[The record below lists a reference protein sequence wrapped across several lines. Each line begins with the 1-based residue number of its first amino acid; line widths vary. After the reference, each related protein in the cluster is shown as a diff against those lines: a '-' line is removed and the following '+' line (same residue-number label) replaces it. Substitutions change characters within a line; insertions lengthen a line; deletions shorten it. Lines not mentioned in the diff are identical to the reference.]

1 MQVGIVLLCLAYVIS
16 QFFRNFLAVLSEQ
29 LYLDIGATSDDLA
42 FAMGLWFLTFS
53 LMQIPVGTALD
64 KVGPKLTSSV
74 IFLLGGAGGSVI
86 FALATTPL
94 HITLSMG
101 LIGIG
106 CSPVL
111 MGSYYIFARMYDP
124 KFFASLAAIMIGVG
138 SFGNLAGA
146 APLAF
151 ATDLFGWRSTM
162 LALALI
168 SLIIAVGLFLFVE
181 NPKISGNIN
190 RGSFLDLLK
199 IRNLWFILPL
209 VLIHYAPVAGIRGLW
224 IGPYINDTFSGDG
237 NLAFAT
243 TAMSLS
249 MIAGTFA
256 YGPMDRIFGT
266 RKWIIF
272 IGSSICLASIL
283 CLALMEQITF
293 GISVSLFC
301 ILGFFGMSYPLMI
314 AHGRSF
320 SPEHLTGRC
329 VTLLNM
335 FGIGGAGLFQFLSGK
350 IFAFKLETEGSTS
363 AGYTAIFL
371 FYASSLL
378 IGLILY
384 LKAKDRLD

>member
-16 QFFRNFLAVLSEQ
+16 QFFRNFLAVLSEH

-101 LIGIG
+101 LIGVG

-224 IGPYINDTFSGDG
+224 IGPYINDTFGGDG

-272 IGSSICLASIL
+272 IGSSICLASIVS
-283 CLALMEQITF
+283 LALMEQKTF
-293 GISVSLFC
+293 GVSVSLFC

-335 FGIGGAGLFQFLSGK
+335 FGIGGAGLFQFFSGR
-350 IFAFKLETEGSTS
+350 IFRFTLETEGSS
-363 AGYTAIFL
+363 SVAYPSIFL
-371 FYASSLL
+371 FYAASLF
-378 IGLILY
+378 IGLVLY
-384 LKAKDRLD
+384 LKAQDRLD

>member
-101 LIGIG
+101 LIGVG

-151 ATDLFGWRSTM
+151 ATDLFGWRSIM

-168 SLIIAVGLFLFVE
+168 SLITAIGLFLFIE
-181 NPKISGNIN
+181 NPKISENIN

-199 IRNLWFILPL
+199 IRDLWFIFPL

-224 IGPYINDTFSGDG
+224 IGPYINDTFGGDG

-283 CLALMEQITF
+283 GLALMEQITF

-335 FGIGGAGLFQFLSGK
+335 FGIGGAGLFQFLSGR
-350 IFAFKLETEGSTS
+350 IFRFTLETEGSSSVAYTS
-363 AGYTAIFL
+363 IFL
-371 FYASSLL
+371 FYAASLFV
-378 IGLILY
+378 GLVLY
-384 LKAKDRLD
+384 LKAQDRLD

>member
-1 MQVGIVLLCLAYVIS
+1 MRVGILLLCLAYVIS

-101 LIGIG
+101 LIGAG

-124 KFFASLAAIMIGVG
+124 KIFASLAAIMIGVG

-151 ATDLFGWRSTM
+151 ATDLFGWRPTM

-181 NPKISGNIN
+181 NPKISENIN

-199 IRNLWFILPL
+199 IRNLWFIFPL

-224 IGPYINDTFSGDG
+224 IGPYVNDNFGGDD

-256 YGPMDRIFGT
+256 YGPMDQIFGT

-283 CLALMEQITF
+283 SLALMEQITF

-335 FGIGGAGLFQFLSGK
+335 FAIGGAGLFQFLSGK
-350 IFAFKLETEGSTS
+350 MFRFTLETEGSSSMAYTS
-363 AGYTAIFL
+363 IFL
-371 FYASSLL
+371 FYAASLF
-378 IGLILY
+378 IGLVLY

>member
-1 MQVGIVLLCLAYVIS
+1 MRGGIVLLCLAYVIS

-29 LYLDIGATSDDLA
+29 LYLDIGAASDDLA

-74 IFLLGGAGGSVI
+74 IFLLGGVGGSVI

-101 LIGIG
+101 LIGFG

-124 KFFASLAAIMIGVG
+124 KIFASLAAIMIGVG

-146 APLAF
+146 APLVF

-162 LALALI
+162 LTLGLISALI
-168 SLIIAVGLFLFVE
+168 SVGLFLFVE
-181 NPKISGNIN
+181 NPKISENIN
-190 RGSFLDLLK
+190 KGSFIDLLK
-199 IRNLWFILPL
+199 IKNLWFIFPL

-224 IGPYINDTFSGDG
+224 IGPYVNDTFGGEG

-249 MIAGTFA
+249 MIAGTLA
-256 YGPMDRIFGT
+256 YGPMDRIFKT
-266 RKWIIF
+266 RKWIIL
-272 IGSSICLASIL
+272 IGSSICMASTIS
-283 CLALMEQITF
+283 LALVEEITF

-301 ILGFFGMSYPLMI
+301 VLGFFGMSYPLMI

-335 FGIGGAGLFQFLSGK
+335 FAIGGAGLFQFLSGR
-350 IFAFKLETEGSTS
+350 IFHFSSETGGSTS
-363 AGYTAIFL
+363 AAYTTIFL

-378 IGLILY
+378 IGLVLY

>member
-1 MQVGIVLLCLAYVIS
+1 MRIGIILFCLAYVIS

-29 LYLDIGATSDDLA
+29 LYFDIGATSDDLA
-42 FAMGLWFLTFS
+42 FAMGFWFLTFS

-64 KVGPKLTSSV
+64 KVGPKLTSSS
-74 IFLLGGAGGSVI
+74 IFLIGGAGGSVI
-86 FALATTPL
+86 FAMATTPL
-94 HITLSMG
+94 HLIISMG
-101 LIGIG
+101 LIGVG

-111 MGSYYIFARMYDP
+111 MGSYYIFARVYDP
-124 KFFASLAAIMIGVG
+124 KIFASLAALMIGVG

-151 ATDLFGWRSTM
+151 AADLYGWRSTM
-162 LALALI
+162 FALSLLSALI
-168 SLIIAVGLFLFVE
+168 SVGLFLYVKNPEMSE
-181 NPKISGNIN
+181 NVNN
-190 RGSFLDLLK
+190 GSFLDLLK
-199 IRNLWFILPL
+199 IKKLWFIFPL

-224 IGPYINDTFSGDG
+224 IGPYINDTFGGDS
-237 NLAFAT
+237 NLAFST

-272 IGSSICLASIL
+272 IGSSICLVAIAG
-283 CLALMEQITF
+283 LALIEQITF
-293 GISVSLFC
+293 GLSVSLFC
-301 ILGFFGMSYPLMI
+301 LLGFFGMSYPLMI

-335 FGIGGAGLFQFLSGK
+335 FAIGGAGLFQFLSGR
-350 IFAFKLETEGSTS
+350 IFRFTLDTQDSSHA
-363 AGYTAIFL
+363 AYTAIFL
-371 FYASSLL
+371 FYASSLFL
-378 IGLILY
+378 GLVIY

>member
-1 MQVGIVLLCLAYVIS
+1 MRIGIILFCLAYVIS

-29 LYLDIGATSDDLA
+29 LYFDIGATSDDLA
-42 FAMGLWFLTFS
+42 FAMGFWFLTFS

-64 KVGPKLTSSV
+64 KVGPKLTSSS
-74 IFLLGGAGGSVI
+74 IFLIGGAGGSVI
-86 FALATTPL
+86 FAMATTPL
-94 HITLSMG
+94 HLIISMG
-101 LIGIG
+101 LIGVG

-111 MGSYYIFARMYDP
+111 MGSYYIFARVYDP
-124 KFFASLAAIMIGVG
+124 KIFASLAALMIGVG

-151 ATDLFGWRSTM
+151 AADLYGWRSTM
-162 LALALI
+162 FALSLLSALI
-168 SLIIAVGLFLFVE
+168 SVGLFLYVKNPEMSE
-181 NPKISGNIN
+181 NVNN
-190 RGSFLDLLK
+190 GSFLDLLK
-199 IRNLWFILPL
+199 IKKLWFIFPL

-224 IGPYINDTFSGDG
+224 IGPYINDTFGGDS
-237 NLAFAT
+237 NLAFST

-272 IGSSICLASIL
+272 IGSSICLVAIAG
-283 CLALMEQITF
+283 LAFIPQMTF
-293 GISVSLFC
+293 GLSVLLFC
-301 ILGFFGMSYPLMI
+301 LLGFFGMSYPLMI

-335 FGIGGAGLFQFLSGK
+335 FAIGGAGLFQFLSGR
-350 IFAFKLETEGSTS
+350 IFRFTLDTQASS
-363 AGYTAIFL
+363 HAAYTTIFL
-371 FYASSLL
+371 FYASSLFL
-378 IGLILY
+378 GLVIY

>member
-1 MQVGIVLLCLAYVIS
+1 MRMGIILFCLAYVIS

-29 LYLDIGATSDDLA
+29 LYFDIGATSDDLA
-42 FAMGLWFLTFS
+42 FAMGFWFLTFS

-64 KVGPKLTSSV
+64 KVGPKLTSSF
-74 IFLLGGAGGSVI
+74 IFLIGGAGGSVI
-86 FALATTPL
+86 FAMATTPL
-94 HITLSMG
+94 HLIISMG
-101 LIGIG
+101 LIGVG

-111 MGSYYIFARMYDP
+111 MGSYYIFARVYDP
-124 KFFASLAAIMIGVG
+124 KIFASLAALMIGVG

-151 ATDLFGWRSTM
+151 AADLYGWRSTM
-162 LALALI
+162 FALSLLSTLI
-168 SLIIAVGLFLFVE
+168 SVGLFLYVKNPEMSE
-181 NPKISGNIN
+181 NVNN
-190 RGSFLDLLK
+190 GSFLDLLK
-199 IRNLWFILPL
+199 IKKLWFIFPL

-224 IGPYINDTFSGDG
+224 IGPYINDTFGGDS
-237 NLAFAT
+237 NLAFST

-272 IGSSICLASIL
+272 IGSSICLVAIAG
-283 CLALMEQITF
+283 LAFIPQMTF
-293 GISVSLFC
+293 GLSVLLFC
-301 ILGFFGMSYPLMI
+301 LLGFFGMSYPLMI

-335 FGIGGAGLFQFLSGK
+335 FAIGGAGLFQFLSGR
-350 IFAFKLETEGSTS
+350 IFRFTLDTQDSSHA
-363 AGYTAIFL
+363 AYTAIFL
-371 FYASSLL
+371 FYASSLFL
-378 IGLILY
+378 GLVIY

>member
-224 IGPYINDTFSGDG
+224 IGPYINDTFGGDG

-283 CLALMEQITF
+283 SLALVEQITF
-293 GISVSLFC
+293 GVSVSLFC

-335 FGIGGAGLFQFLSGK
+335 FGIGGAGLFQFFSGR
-350 IFAFKLETEGSTS
+350 IFRFTLETEGSSSVAYTS
-363 AGYTAIFL
+363 IFL
-371 FYASSLL
+371 FYAASLFV
-378 IGLILY
+378 GLVLY
-384 LKAKDRLD
+384 LKAQDRLD

>member
-101 LIGIG
+101 LIGVG

-168 SLIIAVGLFLFVE
+168 SSIIAFGLFVFVE
-181 NPKISGNIN
+181 NPKISENIN

-199 IRNLWFILPL
+199 IRKLWFILPL

-224 IGPYINDTFSGDG
+224 IGPYINDTFGGDG

-283 CLALMEQITF
+283 GLALMEQITF

-335 FGIGGAGLFQFLSGK
+335 FGIGGAGLFQFLSGR
-350 IFAFKLETEGSTS
+350 IFRFTLETEGSSSVAYTS
-363 AGYTAIFL
+363 IFL
-371 FYASSLL
+371 FYAASLFV
-378 IGLILY
+378 GLVLY
-384 LKAKDRLD
+384 LKAQDRLD

>member
-1 MQVGIVLLCLAYVIS
+1 MRVGIILLCLAYVIS

-29 LYLDIGATSDDLA
+29 LYLDVGATSDDLA
-42 FAMGLWFLTFS
+42 FAMGFWFLTFS

-64 KVGPKLTSSV
+64 KIGPKLTGSF
-74 IFLLGGAGGSVI
+74 IFLLGGAGGSII

-94 HITLSMG
+94 HITIAMG
-101 LIGIG
+101 LIGLG
-106 CSPVL
+106 CSPIL

-124 KFFASLAAIMIGVG
+124 KIFASLAAIMIGVG
-138 SFGNLAGA
+138 SLGNLAGS
-146 APLAF
+146 APLVF

-162 LALALI
+162 LFLSFI
-168 SLIIAVGLFLFVE
+168 SFFISVGLFLFVE
-181 NPKISGNIN
+181 NPKISKNIN
-190 RGSFLDLLK
+190 QGSFIDLLK
-199 IRNLWFILPL
+199 ISNLWLIFPL
-209 VLIHYAPVAGIRGLW
+209 VFIHYAPVAGIRGLW
-224 IGPYINDTFSGDG
+224 IGPYINDNFSGDG
-237 NLAFAT
+237 NLSFAT

-256 YGPMDRIFGT
+256 YGPMDQIFGT

-272 IGSSICLASIL
+272 TGSSICLVSIVS
-283 CLALMEQITF
+283 LAIIEQITF
-293 GISVSLFC
+293 GFSVSLFC

-335 FGIGGAGLFQFLSGK
+335 FAIGGAGLFQFLSGK
-350 IFAFKLETEGSTS
+350 LFRFTLEIEGTTS
-363 AGYTAIFL
+363 AAYTTIFL
-371 FYASSLL
+371 FYASSLF
-378 IGLILY
+378 IGLVLY

>member
-1 MQVGIVLLCLAYVIS
+1 MRIGIILFCLAYVIS

-29 LYLDIGATSDDLA
+29 LYFDIGATSDDLA
-42 FAMGLWFLTFS
+42 FAMGFWFLTFS

-64 KVGPKLTSSV
+64 KVGPKLTSSF
-74 IFLLGGAGGSVI
+74 IFLIGGAGGSVI
-86 FALATTPL
+86 FAMATTPL
-94 HITLSMG
+94 HLIISMG
-101 LIGIG
+101 LIGVG

-111 MGSYYIFARMYDP
+111 MGSYYIFARVYDP
-124 KFFASLAAIMIGVG
+124 KIFASLAALMIGVG

-151 ATDLFGWRSTM
+151 AADLYGWRSTM
-162 LALALI
+162 FALSLLSALI
-168 SLIIAVGLFLFVE
+168 SVGLFLYVKNPEMSE
-181 NPKISGNIN
+181 NVNN
-190 RGSFLDLLK
+190 GSFLDLLK
-199 IRNLWFILPL
+199 IKKLWFIFPL

-224 IGPYINDTFSGDG
+224 IGPYINDTFGGDS
-237 NLAFAT
+237 NLAFST

-272 IGSSICLASIL
+272 IGSSICLIAIAG
-283 CLALMEQITF
+283 LAFIPQMTF
-293 GISVSLFC
+293 GLSVLLFC
-301 ILGFFGMSYPLMI
+301 LLGFFGMSYPLMI

-335 FGIGGAGLFQFLSGK
+335 FAIGGAGLFQFLSGR
-350 IFAFKLETEGSTS
+350 IFRFTLDTQDSSHA
-363 AGYTAIFL
+363 AYTAIFL
-371 FYASSLL
+371 FYASSLFL
-378 IGLILY
+378 GLVIY

>member
-29 LYLDIGATSDDLA
+29 LHLDIGATSDDLA

-199 IRNLWFILPL
+199 IRNLWFIFPL

-224 IGPYINDTFSGDG
+224 IGPYINDTFGGDG

-256 YGPMDRIFGT
+256 YGPMDQIFGT

-283 CLALMEQITF
+283 GLALMEQITF

-335 FGIGGAGLFQFLSGK
+335 FGIGGAGLFQFFSGR
-350 IFAFKLETEGSTS
+350 IFRFTLETEGSSSVAYTS
-363 AGYTAIFL
+363 IFL
-371 FYASSLL
+371 FYAASLFV
-378 IGLILY
+378 GLVLY
-384 LKAKDRLD
+384 LKAQDRLD

>member
-101 LIGIG
+101 LIGVG

-168 SLIIAVGLFLFVE
+168 SSIIAVGLFVFVE
-181 NPKISGNIN
+181 NPKISENIN

-199 IRNLWFILPL
+199 IRKLWFILPL

-224 IGPYINDTFSGDG
+224 IGPYVNDTFGGDG

-283 CLALMEQITF
+283 GLALMEQITF

-335 FGIGGAGLFQFLSGK
+335 FAIGGAGLFQILSGR
-350 IFAFKLETEGSTS
+350 IFRFTLETQGSSSVAYTS
-363 AGYTAIFL
+363 IFL
-371 FYASSLL
+371 FYAASLF
-378 IGLILY
+378 IGLVLY
-384 LKAKDRLD
+384 LKAQDRLD

>member
-101 LIGIG
+101 LIGVG

-181 NPKISGNIN
+181 NPKISEDIN

-199 IRNLWFILPL
+199 IRTLWFIFPL

-224 IGPYINDTFSGDG
+224 IGPYINDTFGGDG

-256 YGPMDRIFGT
+256 YGPMDQIFGT

-283 CLALMEQITF
+283 SLALMEQITF
-293 GISVSLFC
+293 GVSVSLFC

-335 FGIGGAGLFQFLSGK
+335 FGIGGAGLFQFLSGR
-350 IFAFKLETEGSTS
+350 IFRFTLETEGSSSVAYTS
-363 AGYTAIFL
+363 IFL
-371 FYASSLL
+371 FYAASLF
-378 IGLILY
+378 IGLVLY
-384 LKAKDRLD
+384 LKAQDRLD

>member
-1 MQVGIVLLCLAYVIS
+1 MRVGIVLLCLAYVIS

-64 KVGPKLTSSV
+64 KVGPKLTSSF
-74 IFLLGGAGGSVI
+74 IFLLGGAGGSIV
-86 FALATTPL
+86 FASATTPL
-94 HITLSMG
+94 HITISMG
-101 LIGIG
+101 LIGVG

-124 KFFASLAAIMIGVG
+124 KIFASLAAIMIGVG

-146 APLAF
+146 APLVF

-162 LALALI
+162 LALGLISALI
-168 SLIIAVGLFLFVE
+168 SVGLFSFVE
-181 NPKISGNIN
+181 NPKISENIN
-190 RGSFLDLLK
+190 KGSFIDLLK
-199 IRNLWFILPL
+199 IKNLWFIFPL

-224 IGPYINDTFSGDG
+224 IGPYVNDTFGGEG

-256 YGPMDRIFGT
+256 YGPMDRIFKT
-266 RKWIIF
+266 RKWIIL
-272 IGSSICLASIL
+272 IGSSICVVSIIS
-283 CLALMEQITF
+283 LALIEEITF

-335 FGIGGAGLFQFLSGK
+335 FAIGGAGLFQFLSGR
-350 IFAFKLETEGSTS
+350 IFRFSVETGGSTS
-363 AGYTAIFL
+363 AAYTTIFL
-371 FYASSLL
+371 FYASSLF

>member
-1 MQVGIVLLCLAYVIS
+1 MRVGIILLCLAYVIS

-29 LYLDIGATSDDLA
+29 LYLDVGATSDDLA
-42 FAMGLWFLTFS
+42 FAMGFWFLTFS

-64 KVGPKLTSSV
+64 KIGPKLTGSF
-74 IFLLGGAGGSVI
+74 IFLLGGAGGSII

-94 HITLSMG
+94 HITIAMG
-101 LIGIG
+101 LIGLG
-106 CSPVL
+106 CSPIL

-124 KFFASLAAIMIGVG
+124 KIFASLAAIMIGVG
-138 SFGNLAGA
+138 SLGNLAGS
-146 APLAF
+146 APLVF

-162 LALALI
+162 LFLSFI
-168 SLIIAVGLFLFVE
+168 SFFISVGLFLFVE
-181 NPKISGNIN
+181 NPKISKNIN
-190 RGSFLDLLK
+190 QGSFIDLLK
-199 IRNLWFILPL
+199 ISNLWLIFPL
-209 VLIHYAPVAGIRGLW
+209 VFIHYAPVAGIRGLW
-224 IGPYINDTFSGDG
+224 IGPYINDNFSGDG
-237 NLAFAT
+237 NLSFAT

-272 IGSSICLASIL
+272 TGSSICLVSIVS
-283 CLALMEQITF
+283 LAIIEQITF
-293 GISVSLFC
+293 GFSVSLFC

-335 FGIGGAGLFQFLSGK
+335 FAIGGAGLFQFLSGK
-350 IFAFKLETEGSTS
+350 LFRFTLEIEGTTS
-363 AGYTAIFL
+363 AAYTTIFL
-371 FYASSLL
+371 FYASSLF
-378 IGLILY
+378 IGLVLY

>member
-1 MQVGIVLLCLAYVIS
+1 MRIGIILFCLAYVIS

-29 LYLDIGATSDDLA
+29 LYFDIGATSDDLA
-42 FAMGLWFLTFS
+42 FAMGFWFLTFS

-64 KVGPKLTSSV
+64 KVGPKLTSSF
-74 IFLLGGAGGSVI
+74 IFLIGGAGGSVI
-86 FALATTPL
+86 FAMATTPL
-94 HITLSMG
+94 HLIISMG
-101 LIGIG
+101 LIGVG

-111 MGSYYIFARMYDP
+111 MGSYYIFARVYDP
-124 KFFASLAAIMIGVG
+124 KIFASLAALMIGVG

-151 ATDLFGWRSTM
+151 AADLYGWRSTM
-162 LALALI
+162 FALSLLSALI
-168 SLIIAVGLFLFVE
+168 SVGLFLYVKNPEMSE
-181 NPKISGNIN
+181 NVNN
-190 RGSFLDLLK
+190 GSFLDLLK
-199 IRNLWFILPL
+199 IKKLWFIFPL

-224 IGPYINDTFSGDG
+224 IGPYINDTFGGDS
-237 NLAFAT
+237 NLAFST

-272 IGSSICLASIL
+272 IGSSICLVAIAG
-283 CLALMEQITF
+283 LAFIPQMTF
-293 GISVSLFC
+293 GLSVLLFC
-301 ILGFFGMSYPLMI
+301 LLGFFGMSYPLMI

-335 FGIGGAGLFQFLSGK
+335 FAIGGAGLFQFLSGR
-350 IFAFKLETEGSTS
+350 IFRFTLDTQDSSHA
-363 AGYTAIFL
+363 AYTAIFL
-371 FYASSLL
+371 FYASSLFL
-378 IGLILY
+378 GLVIY

>member
-1 MQVGIVLLCLAYVIS
+1 MRIGIILFCLAYVIS

-29 LYLDIGATSDDLA
+29 LYFDIGATSDDLA
-42 FAMGLWFLTFS
+42 FAMGFWFLTFS

-64 KVGPKLTSSV
+64 KVGPKLTSSS
-74 IFLLGGAGGSVI
+74 IFLIGGAGGSVI
-86 FALATTPL
+86 FAMATTPL
-94 HITLSMG
+94 HLIISMG
-101 LIGIG
+101 LIGVG

-111 MGSYYIFARMYDP
+111 MGSYYIFARVYDP
-124 KFFASLAAIMIGVG
+124 KIFASLAALMIGVG

-151 ATDLFGWRSTM
+151 AADLYGWRSTM
-162 LALALI
+162 FALSLLSALI
-168 SLIIAVGLFLFVE
+168 SVGLFLYVKNPEMSE
-181 NPKISGNIN
+181 NVNN
-190 RGSFLDLLK
+190 GSFLDLLK
-199 IRNLWFILPL
+199 IKKLWCIFPL

-224 IGPYINDTFSGDG
+224 IGPYINDTFGGDS
-237 NLAFAT
+237 NLAFST

-272 IGSSICLASIL
+272 IGSSICLVAIAG
-283 CLALMEQITF
+283 LAFIPQMTF
-293 GISVSLFC
+293 GLSVLLFC
-301 ILGFFGMSYPLMI
+301 LLGFFGMSYPLMI

-335 FGIGGAGLFQFLSGK
+335 FAIGGAGLFQFLSGR
-350 IFAFKLETEGSTS
+350 IFRFTLDTQDSSHA
-363 AGYTAIFL
+363 AYTAIFL
-371 FYASSLL
+371 FYASSLFL
-378 IGLILY
+378 GLVIY

>member
-1 MQVGIVLLCLAYVIS
+1 
-16 QFFRNFLAVLSEQ
+16 
-29 LYLDIGATSDDLA
+29 
-42 FAMGLWFLTFS
+42 
-53 LMQIPVGTALD
+53 MQIPVGTALD
-64 KVGPKLTSSV
+64 KIGPKLTGSLL
-74 IFLLGGAGGSVI
+74 FLVGGAGGSVI

-94 HITLSMG
+94 HITISMG
-101 LIGIG
+101 LLGLG

-124 KFFASLAAIMIGVG
+124 KIFASLAATMIGIG
-138 SFGNLAGA
+138 SLGNLAGA
-146 APLAF
+146 APLVF

-162 LALALI
+162 LGLGVVSFFI
-168 SLIIAVGLFLFVE
+168 SVGLFLFVE
-181 NPKISGNIN
+181 NPTISKNIKK
-190 RGSFLDLLK
+190 GSFIDLLK
-199 IRNLWFILPL
+199 ISNLWFIFPL

-224 IGPYINDTFSGDG
+224 IGPYINDTFGGDG
-237 NLAFAT
+237 NLATAT

-272 IGSSICLASIL
+272 TGSSICLASIVS
-283 CLALMEQITF
+283 LALVEQITF

-335 FGIGGAGLFQFLSGK
+335 FAIGGAGLFQFLSGK
-350 IFAFKLETEGSTS
+350 LFRFTFETEGSTS
-363 AGYTAIFL
+363 AAYTTIFL
-371 FYASSLL
+371 FYASSLF
-378 IGLILY
+378 IGLVLY

>member
-1 MQVGIVLLCLAYVIS
+1 MRIGIILFCLAYVIS

-29 LYLDIGATSDDLA
+29 LYFDIGATSDDLA
-42 FAMGLWFLTFS
+42 FAMGFWFLTFS

-64 KVGPKLTSSV
+64 KVGPKLTSSS
-74 IFLLGGAGGSVI
+74 IFLIGGAGGSVI
-86 FALATTPL
+86 FAMATTPL
-94 HITLSMG
+94 HLIISMG
-101 LIGIG
+101 LIGVG

-111 MGSYYIFARMYDP
+111 MGSYYIFARVYDP
-124 KFFASLAAIMIGVG
+124 KIFASLAALMIGVG

-151 ATDLFGWRSTM
+151 AADLYGWRSTM
-162 LALALI
+162 FALSLLSALI
-168 SLIIAVGLFLFVE
+168 SVGLFLYVKNPEMSE
-181 NPKISGNIN
+181 NVNN
-190 RGSFLDLLK
+190 GSFLDLLK
-199 IRNLWFILPL
+199 IKKLWFIFPL

-224 IGPYINDTFSGDG
+224 IGPYINDTFGGDS
-237 NLAFAT
+237 NLAFST

-272 IGSSICLASIL
+272 IGSSICLVAIAG
-283 CLALMEQITF
+283 LAFIPQMTF
-293 GISVSLFC
+293 GLSVLLFC
-301 ILGFFGMSYPLMI
+301 LLGFFGMSYPLMI

-335 FGIGGAGLFQFLSGK
+335 FAIGGAGLFQFLSGR
-350 IFAFKLETEGSTS
+350 IFRFTLDTQDSSHA
-363 AGYTAIFL
+363 AYTAIFL
-371 FYASSLL
+371 FYASSLFL
-378 IGLILY
+378 GLVIY

>member
-1 MQVGIVLLCLAYVIS
+1 MRIGIILFCLAYVIS

-29 LYLDIGATSDDLA
+29 LYFDIGATSDDLA
-42 FAMGLWFLTFS
+42 FAMGFWFLTFS

-64 KVGPKLTSSV
+64 KVGPKLTSSS
-74 IFLLGGAGGSVI
+74 IFLIGGAGGSVI
-86 FALATTPL
+86 FAMATTPL
-94 HITLSMG
+94 HLIISMG
-101 LIGIG
+101 LIGVG

-111 MGSYYIFARMYDP
+111 MGSYYIFARVYDP
-124 KFFASLAAIMIGVG
+124 KIFASLAALMIGVG

-151 ATDLFGWRSTM
+151 AADLYGWRSTM
-162 LALALI
+162 FALSLLSALI
-168 SLIIAVGLFLFVE
+168 SVGLFLYVKNPEMSE
-181 NPKISGNIN
+181 NVNN
-190 RGSFLDLLK
+190 GSFLDLLK
-199 IRNLWFILPL
+199 IKKLWFIFPL

-224 IGPYINDTFSGDG
+224 IGPYINDTFGGDS
-237 NLAFAT
+237 NLAFST

-272 IGSSICLASIL
+272 IGSSICLVAIAG
-283 CLALMEQITF
+283 LALIEQITF
-293 GISVSLFC
+293 GLSVSLFC
-301 ILGFFGMSYPLMI
+301 LLGFFGMSYPLMI

-335 FGIGGAGLFQFLSGK
+335 FAIGGAGLFQFLSGR
-350 IFAFKLETEGSTS
+350 IFRFTLDTQGSS
-363 AGYTAIFL
+363 HAAYTAIFL
-371 FYASSLL
+371 FYASSLFL
-378 IGLILY
+378 GLVIY

>member
-1 MQVGIVLLCLAYVIS
+1 MRMGIILFCLAYVIS

-29 LYLDIGATSDDLA
+29 LYFDIGATSDDLA
-42 FAMGLWFLTFS
+42 FAMGFWFLTFS

-64 KVGPKLTSSV
+64 KVGPKLTSSS
-74 IFLLGGAGGSVI
+74 IFLIGGAGGSVI
-86 FALATTPL
+86 FAMATTPL
-94 HITLSMG
+94 HLIISMG
-101 LIGIG
+101 LIGVG

-111 MGSYYIFARMYDP
+111 MGSYYIFARVYDP
-124 KFFASLAAIMIGVG
+124 KIFASLAALMIGVG

-151 ATDLFGWRSTM
+151 AADLYGWRSTM
-162 LALALI
+162 FALSLLSALI
-168 SLIIAVGLFLFVE
+168 SVGLFLYVKNPEMSE
-181 NPKISGNIN
+181 NVNN
-190 RGSFLDLLK
+190 GSFLDLLK
-199 IRNLWFILPL
+199 IKKLWFIFPL

-224 IGPYINDTFSGDG
+224 IGPYINDTFGGDS
-237 NLAFAT
+237 NLAFST

-272 IGSSICLASIL
+272 IGSSICLVAIVG
-283 CLALMEQITF
+283 LALIDQITF
-293 GISVSLFC
+293 GLSVSLFC
-301 ILGFFGMSYPLMI
+301 LLGFFGMSYPLMI

-335 FGIGGAGLFQFLSGK
+335 FAIGGAGLFQFLSGR
-350 IFAFKLETEGSTS
+350 IFRFTLDTQASS
-363 AGYTAIFL
+363 HAAYTAIFL
-371 FYASSLL
+371 FYASSLFL
-378 IGLILY
+378 GLVIY

>member
-1 MQVGIVLLCLAYVIS
+1 MRMGIILFCLAYVIS

-29 LYLDIGATSDDLA
+29 LYFDIGATSDDLA
-42 FAMGLWFLTFS
+42 FAMGFWFLTFS

-64 KVGPKLTSSV
+64 KVGPKLTSSS
-74 IFLLGGAGGSVI
+74 IFLIGGAGGSVI
-86 FALATTPL
+86 FAMATTPL
-94 HITLSMG
+94 HLIISMG
-101 LIGIG
+101 LIGVG

-111 MGSYYIFARMYDP
+111 MGSYYIFARVYDP
-124 KFFASLAAIMIGVG
+124 KIFASLAALMIGVG

-151 ATDLFGWRSTM
+151 AADLYGWRSTM
-162 LALALI
+162 FALSLLSALI
-168 SLIIAVGLFLFVE
+168 SVGLFLYVKNPEMSE
-181 NPKISGNIN
+181 NVNN
-190 RGSFLDLLK
+190 GSFLDLLK
-199 IRNLWFILPL
+199 IKKLWFIFPL

-224 IGPYINDTFSGDG
+224 IGPYINDTFGGDS
-237 NLAFAT
+237 NLAFST

-272 IGSSICLASIL
+272 IGSSICLVAIAG
-283 CLALMEQITF
+283 LAFIPQMTF
-293 GISVSLFC
+293 GLSVLLFC
-301 ILGFFGMSYPLMI
+301 LLGFFGMSYPLMI

-335 FGIGGAGLFQFLSGK
+335 FAIGGAGLFQFLSGR
-350 IFAFKLETEGSTS
+350 IFRFTLDTQAQAMQLTQLFF
-363 AGYTAIFL
+363 YFMPQVYFL
-371 FYASSLL
+371 A
-378 IGLILY
+378 
-384 LKAKDRLD
+384 

>member
-101 LIGIG
+101 LIGVG

-224 IGPYINDTFSGDG
+224 IGPYINDTFGGDG

-266 RKWIIF
+266 RKWIIL
-272 IGSSICLASIL
+272 IGSSICMASIIS
-283 CLALMEQITF
+283 LALVEEITF

-301 ILGFFGMSYPLMI
+301 VLGFFGMSYPLMI

-335 FGIGGAGLFQFLSGK
+335 FAIGGAGLFQFLSGR
-350 IFAFKLETEGSTS
+350 IFRFSVETGGSTS
-363 AGYTAIFL
+363 AAYTTIFL
-371 FYASSLL
+371 FYASSLF
-378 IGLILY
+378 IGSILY

>member
-1 MQVGIVLLCLAYVIS
+1 MRIGIILFCLAYVIS

-29 LYLDIGATSDDLA
+29 LYFDIGATSDDLA
-42 FAMGLWFLTFS
+42 FAMGFWFLTFS

-64 KVGPKLTSSV
+64 KVGPKLTSSS
-74 IFLLGGAGGSVI
+74 IFLIGGAGGSVI
-86 FALATTPL
+86 FAMATTPL
-94 HITLSMG
+94 HLIISMG
-101 LIGIG
+101 LIGVG

-111 MGSYYIFARMYDP
+111 MGSYYIFARVYDP
-124 KFFASLAAIMIGVG
+124 KIFASLAALMIGVG

-151 ATDLFGWRSTM
+151 AADLYGWRSTM
-162 LALALI
+162 FALSLLSALI
-168 SLIIAVGLFLFVE
+168 SVGLFLYVKNPEMSE
-181 NPKISGNIN
+181 NVNN
-190 RGSFLDLLK
+190 GSFLDLLK
-199 IRNLWFILPL
+199 IKKLWFIFPL

-224 IGPYINDTFSGDG
+224 IGPYINDTFGGDS
-237 NLAFAT
+237 NLAFST

-272 IGSSICLASIL
+272 IGSSICLIAIAG
-283 CLALMEQITF
+283 LAFIPQMTF
-293 GISVSLFC
+293 GLSVLLFC
-301 ILGFFGMSYPLMI
+301 LLGFFGMSYPLMI

-335 FGIGGAGLFQFLSGK
+335 FAIGGAGLFQFLSGR
-350 IFAFKLETEGSTS
+350 IFRFTLDTQDSSHA
-363 AGYTAIFL
+363 AYTAIFL
-371 FYASSLL
+371 FYASSLFL
-378 IGLILY
+378 GLVIY

>member
-1 MQVGIVLLCLAYVIS
+1 
-16 QFFRNFLAVLSEQ
+16 
-29 LYLDIGATSDDLA
+29 
-42 FAMGLWFLTFS
+42 
-53 LMQIPVGTALD
+53 
-64 KVGPKLTSSV
+64 
-74 IFLLGGAGGSVI
+74 
-86 FALATTPL
+86 
-94 HITLSMG
+94 MG
-101 LIGIG
+101 LIGVG

-181 NPKISGNIN
+181 NPKISEDIN

-199 IRNLWFILPL
+199 IRTLWFIFPL

-224 IGPYINDTFSGDG
+224 IGPYINDTFSGDS

-256 YGPMDRIFGT
+256 YGPMDRIFRT

-272 IGSSICLASIL
+272 IGSSICLASIVS
-283 CLALMEQITF
+283 LALVEQITF
-293 GISVSLFC
+293 GVSVSLFC

-335 FGIGGAGLFQFLSGK
+335 FAIGGAGLFQILSGR
-350 IFAFKLETEGSTS
+350 IFRFTFETQGSSSVAYTS
-363 AGYTAIFL
+363 IFL
-371 FYASSLL
+371 FYAASLF
-378 IGLILY
+378 IGLVLY
-384 LKAKDRLD
+384 LKAQDRLD

>member
-74 IFLLGGAGGSVI
+74 IFLLGGAGGSMI
-86 FALATTPL
+86 FAFATTPL

-101 LIGIG
+101 LIGVG

-181 NPKISGNIN
+181 NPKISEDIN

-209 VLIHYAPVAGIRGLW
+209 VLIHYAPVAGLSLIHISEPTR
-224 IGPYINDTFSGDG
+224 PY
-237 NLAFAT
+237 
-243 TAMSLS
+243 
-249 MIAGTFA
+249 
-256 YGPMDRIFGT
+256 
-266 RKWIIF
+266 
-272 IGSSICLASIL
+272 
-283 CLALMEQITF
+283 
-293 GISVSLFC
+293 
-301 ILGFFGMSYPLMI
+301 
-314 AHGRSF
+314 
-320 SPEHLTGRC
+320 
-329 VTLLNM
+329 
-335 FGIGGAGLFQFLSGK
+335 
-350 IFAFKLETEGSTS
+350 
-363 AGYTAIFL
+363 
-371 FYASSLL
+371 
-378 IGLILY
+378 
-384 LKAKDRLD
+384 

>member
-29 LYLDIGATSDDLA
+29 LHLDIGATSDDLA

-74 IFLLGGAGGSVI
+74 IFLLGGAGGSMI

-101 LIGIG
+101 LIGVG

-181 NPKISGNIN
+181 NPKISEDIN

-199 IRNLWFILPL
+199 IRTLWFIFPL

-224 IGPYINDTFSGDG
+224 IGPYINDTFGGDG

-272 IGSSICLASIL
+272 IGSSICLASIVS
-283 CLALMEQITF
+283 LALVEQITF
-293 GISVSLFC
+293 GVSVSLFC

-335 FGIGGAGLFQFLSGK
+335 FAIGGAGLFQILSGR
-350 IFAFKLETEGSTS
+350 IFRFTFEIQGSSSVAYTS
-363 AGYTAIFL
+363 IFL
-371 FYASSLL
+371 FYAASLF
-378 IGLILY
+378 IGLVLY
-384 LKAKDRLD
+384 LKAQDRLD